1 MSLKDLKSNLGDY
14 RKPKSEPLEVKTR
27 VEPSAFNTVPL
38 TDKIKTKNDVQYS
51 RQTPEKV
58 GTSQNKVTQGDK
70 FKGET
75 EAKEV
80 TQGDKFKG
88 QTDPTLANQ
97 TEKFKGET
105 NPTLANQTEKFKGE
119 TNPTLA
125 NQTEKFKG
133 ETEAKEFKFTQKFLG
148 ETNPKEFKFAQ
159 NFLGETTPKES
170 DRSSKFLGETT
181 PNESDRSSKFL
192 GETTPNES
200 NRSSKFLGETTPNE
214 SDRSSKFLGE
224 TTPNEMSKQTG
235 ESFLGETTPP
245 VAGQGD
251 KFKGETT
258 PNDFTFNGNLE
269 SQGLEVGQKVNFF
282 TDDKAVGFSPFM
294 KTKDDTKFT
303 GVNDTQ
309 FDNASSLLS
318 NFSQQSPG
326 ISFQAGYGQYK
337 VGKAIGDTQRYS
349 PDGDKYIDSYTSIG
363 DLLQQRQSP
372 SFLDEMYSKFNLQ
385 DPEANKFSLIPQPY
399 VLRGIQRKKKGEP
412 QSWGFGFPIDDGL
425 IRGGAVA
432 STERAAIDLVRMGS
446 FFLSVKGLLWSATQI
461 GNQRSN
467 THNKLWTP
475 ANFLASIG
483 GQHIGFKPDRGG
495 ILGLDILGKYQLL
508 GSPTEGKLQA
518 PALKQLYTKFGT
530 INIGSDLKEIQ
541 GGTDSVYGIGK
552 TFVKRYT
559 DSFIKGLGAIPTG
572 NKITGVSD
580 YTQKFFFNDLD
591 KETEETYFKSIPTD
605 SEELKKYG
613 VVEQLGKIEKFNED
627 NKPNLVE
634 SDGLVGPDIVDIGDY
649 MMISHGKLMEMADER
664 AQLGATPNSPTD
676 FRTKLKGG
684 SRGNSEAK
692 DYGKDSIEAKYNF
705 PNPGRPVYVDG
716 KARTGQKDMKY
727 DANKLANWT
736 MHYDKINASKIGDD
750 VQSDLVNLVFRLGT
764 KNSNLQFRG
773 TVTGLAENFSP
784 SYTEIKYSG
793 RAEPVYVYE
802 SFKRD
807 LSFNFKVYPTSRV
820 EMQPLWTKLERLSTY
835 TMPNYTGNGYTA
847 PGSTTDK
854 ELKLTIGKLYVETPM
869 ILTSLSYTYSDEVA
883 WDVDFGLPMGIDVAV
898 GCTVLGNN
906 IHEYDS
912 DEVFVFSSDFRIEGA
927 S

>member
-119 TNPTLA
+119 T
-125 NQTEKFKG
+125 
-133 ETEAKEFKFTQKFLG
+133 EAKEFKFTQKFLG

-170 DRSSKFLGETT
+170 DRSSKFLGET
-181 PNESDRSSKFL
+181 S
-192 GETTPNES
+192 
-200 NRSSKFLGETTPNE
+200 PNE

-432 STERAAIDLVRMGS
+432 STERAAIDLLRMGS

-467 THNKLWTP
+467 TYNKIWTP
-475 ANFLASIG
+475 ANFLAAVG
-483 GQHIGFKPDRGG
+483 GQQIGFKPDRSG
-495 ILGLDILGKYQLL
+495 ILGLDTLGKYTKI
-508 GSPTEGKLQA
+508 GGVIEGGLQK
-518 PALKQLYTKFGT
+518 PKNNLISLYDSFGT
-530 INIGSDLKEIQ
+530 IEIGSDLKTFS
-541 GGTDSVYGIGK
+541 GGTDSLYGIGQ

-559 DSFIKGLGAIPTG
+559 NSFIKGLGAIPTG

-580 YTQKFFFNDLD
+580 YTQKFFFKEKNE
-591 KETEETYFKSIPTD
+591 ETEETYFKSIPTD
-605 SEELKKYG
+605 SEDLKKYG
-613 VVEQLGKIEKFNED
+613 VVEQLGKIQKFNED

-649 MMISHGKLMEMADER
+649 MMISHGQLMDMADER

-676 FRTKLKGG
+676 FRKKLKGG

-692 DYGKDSIEAKYNF
+692 DYDKDSIEAKYNF

-727 DANKLANWT
+727 DDQKLANWT
-736 MHYDKINASKIGDD
+736 MHYDKINASKIGDT

-912 DEVFVFSSDFRIEGA
+912 GEVFVFSSDFRIQGA